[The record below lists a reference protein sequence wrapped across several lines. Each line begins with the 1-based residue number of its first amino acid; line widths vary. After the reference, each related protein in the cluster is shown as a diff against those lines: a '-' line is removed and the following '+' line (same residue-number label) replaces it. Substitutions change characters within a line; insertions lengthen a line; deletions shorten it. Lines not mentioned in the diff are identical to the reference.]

1 MTTYIVTF
9 DIKDPKRMEAF
20 TAKLKEEHS
29 WCPIHENAYA
39 IRTEKTAAELRLI
52 LAKITIIAD
61 RVFVIKTGKEAVWI
75 NTYSDRN
82 SDWLKK
88 YL

>member
-9 DIKDPKRMEAF
+9 EMNDQKRKEAVI
-20 TAKLKEEHS
+20 TKLKEEHS
-29 WCPIHENAYA
+29 WCPIHEHAYA
-39 IRTEKTAAELRLI
+39 IRTEKTAAELRLL

-75 NTYSDRN
+75 NTYSDKN
-82 SDWLKK
+82 SEWLKK